1 MYYAKDIS
9 ISLRNISWNL
19 AMLCEILRPEEP
31 IKRNEIKGF
40 TNENKTEC
48 ETTMVAPAFDDEP
61 FIF

>member
-9 ISLRNISWNL
+9 ISLRDISWNL

-40 TNENKTEC
+40 TNHQKDECDLCSESKTKKQLNY
-48 ETTMVAPAFDDEP
+48 F
-61 FIF
+61 